1 MCVQC
6 EVRVVGGMCLNIVVI
21 VVCFV
26 ASVMLS
32 LLIHVFY
39 LYIAIVKRVALIVVN
54 ALYKSPIIIIIISGL
69 KESSLDACRFSAEE
83 TLICAPA
90 VPRQRR

>member
-6 EVRVVGGMCLNIVVI
+6 DMRVAGGMYLNIVAI

-32 LLIHVFY
+32 LLINVFIY
-39 LYIAIVKRVALIVVN
+39 
-54 ALYKSPIIIIIISGL
+54 
-69 KESSLDACRFSAEE
+69 
-83 TLICAPA
+83 T
-90 VPRQRR
+90 

>member
-6 EVRVVGGMCLNIVVI
+6 NVRVVGGMYLNVVVI

-32 LLIHVFY
+32 LLINV
-39 LYIAIVKRVALIVVN
+39 
-54 ALYKSPIIIIIISGL
+54 S
-69 KESSLDACRFSAEE
+69 
-83 TLICAPA
+83 ICT
-90 VPRQRR
+90 

>member
-6 EVRVVGGMCLNIVVI
+6 DVRVVGGMYLNIVVIVI

-32 LLIHVFY
+32 LLIDVF
-39 LYIAIVKRVALIVVN
+39 
-54 ALYKSPIIIIIISGL
+54 
-69 KESSLDACRFSAEE
+69 
-83 TLICAPA
+83 ICT
-90 VPRQRR
+90 

>member
-6 EVRVVGGMCLNIVVI
+6 DGRAVGGMYLNIVVV

-32 LLIHVFY
+32 ILINDF
-39 LYIAIVKRVALIVVN
+39 
-54 ALYKSPIIIIIISGL
+54 
-69 KESSLDACRFSAEE
+69 
-83 TLICAPA
+83 ICP
-90 VPRQRR
+90 

>member
-6 EVRVVGGMCLNIVVI
+6 DVRVVGGMYLNIVVIVI

-32 LLIHVFY
+32 LLINFFVF
-39 LYIAIVKRVALIVVN
+39 
-54 ALYKSPIIIIIISGL
+54 
-69 KESSLDACRFSAEE
+69 
-83 TLICAPA
+83 ICT
-90 VPRQRR
+90 